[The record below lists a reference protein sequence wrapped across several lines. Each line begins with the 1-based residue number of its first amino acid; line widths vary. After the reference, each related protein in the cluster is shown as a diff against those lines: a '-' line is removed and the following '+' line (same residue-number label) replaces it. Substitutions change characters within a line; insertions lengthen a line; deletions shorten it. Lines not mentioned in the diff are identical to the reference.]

1 MRNDY
6 ICIHES
12 EVLQFIHRY
21 IAHFYDLNNKKCDS
35 HFYFLAMLNEANELG
50 SWSSYRFILLQ
61 VKVE

>member
-50 SWSSYRFILLQ
+50 S
-61 VKVE
+61 